1 MAEPKKP
8 AKVAAKKAAAK
19 PAPKKVAPAMPV
31 ARAAK
36 KAGAATPAKKAVK
49 AAMPV
54 KRAVARPVTRA
65 VVKKT
70 VAPASVP
77 AAPRE
82 RRPRVEPKPLPTA
95 PAGQVPLIAADGSVA
110 GAVALPAALTLT
122 SGATVLFQA
131 VLAAQANARQG
142 NAATKNRTRVR
153 GGGAKPWRQKGTG
166 RARQGSI
173 RSPQW
178 RHGAVVF
185 GPNGRS
191 YEQRLPLKVRRAA
204 LGAAFAARAGE
215 GRVLVVE
222 ELRLGGDRPRTRD
235 LVDWLAKVGEVR
247 RTVLVT
253 PAQDERLE
261 RAAAN
266 APAIQIRT
274 STSLKLLDVL
284 GADTLLVLRGALD
297 VLAAR
302 ATAKEAA

>member
-8 AKVAAKKAAAK
+8 AKPAAKKAAAK

-31 ARAAK
+31 KHAAK
-36 KAGAATPAKKAVK
+36 KAVAAPAAAKKAP
-49 AAMPV
+49 APRV

-65 VVKKT
+65 VVKKA
-70 VAPASVP
+70 VAPTAVP
-77 AAPRE
+77 AAPRV
-82 RRPRVEPKPLPTA
+82 RRPRVEPKQLPTA

-110 GAVALPAALTLT
+110 GALALPAALTLT

-191 YEQRLPLKVRRAA
+191 YDQRLPLKVRRAA
-204 LGAAFAARAGE
+204 LGAAFAVRAGE
-215 GRVLVVE
+215 GRVLVIE

-247 RTVLVT
+247 RVVLVT
-253 PAQDERLE
+253 PARDERLE

-266 APAIQIRT
+266 APAVEIRT

-284 GADTLLVLRGALD
+284 GADTLLVLRGALEA
-297 VLAAR
+297 LAAR

>member
-8 AKVAAKKAAAK
+8 AKPAATKAAAK
-19 PAPKKVAPAMPV
+19 PAPRKVAPAPV
-31 ARAAK
+31 ARGAK
-36 KAGAATPAKKAVK
+36 KAMAAPVKKAV
-49 AAMPV
+49 AVAMATPV

-65 VVKKT
+65 VVKKA
-70 VAPASVP
+70 VAPAGVP

-110 GAVALPAALTLT
+110 GALALPAALTLT
-122 SGATVLFQA
+122 GGATVLFQA

-266 APAIQIRT
+266 APAIEIRT

-284 GADTLLVLRGALD
+284 GADTLLVLRGALAA
-297 VLAAR
+297 LAAR
-302 ATAKEAA
+302 ASATEAA